1 LKITISKLLPNSYKF
16 YILRKFSKKFDA
28 IFYLGD
34 EIEEL
39 KLIKNLKFVKDIKDI
54 ENFGFFE
61 FEKNKNI
68 DMECLLNLLIENEYK
83 RVDFVEN
90 PKEFSRRGSILDVYF
105 ENFSFPIRL
114 EFNDN
119 ELQDIR
125 IFDIVNQKSF
135 KKIESFRV
143 LLKGMNNL
151 KNYLIIEETLKPIK
165 KIRIIEFSNEFE
177 KININEFIKNGYK
190 VIFATIDKERAEA
203 FKKMFKNV
211 KIIKGEF
218 REGFIDERKKIIFIS
233 LGFFGNLRSYKI
245 YRSLQIGDLVVH
257 KDYGIGKFIG
267 TEIRGI
273 LEFFK
278 IQYKDGILYVPIY
291 NGHLI
296 KKYLGKENVEINSLS
311 DNKWKKTYK
320 KAFEYAQK
328 QAYIIISKL
337 SLRKSQKGFK
347 FKKFDEEELLK
358 LTFPYEETLD
368 QKKAIYETLKDMES
382 DKVMDRLIVGDVGF
396 GKTEIILRA
405 SFKAVLNN
413 KQVAILVP
421 TTILAFQ
428 HYNNFKK
435 RLEQFGVNIKML
447 SRLTPTKEVKEIKEG
462 LRKGYIDI
470 VIGTHKL
477 LSKDIIFKDLG
488 LLVIDE
494 EHKFGVLHKEKLRN
508 LNVLVDTLYLS
519 ATPIPRTLASA
530 LKGLIDIS
538 IIRTPPK
545 GRKEI
550 KTIVSYY
557 SDEIVK
563 KAILNEI
570 IRNGQVFYVYN
581 RIDKIYE
588 IKDKIQNMFKNLRV
602 EVIHGRMDKQKIENI
617 FLDFYEKKI
626 DVLISTNIIDAG
638 LDFQNANTI
647 IVQRAEILGLSE
659 LHQLRGRVGRSS
671 KQAYAYFLIEDRNLN
686 ENAIKRLRAIENYS
700 YLGSG
705 YDIALADL
713 EIRGAG
719 NLFGFEQSG
728 HAYNVGFYLYLDML
742 EKAIYKLRGM
752 SYSENE
758 IEINIPAYLPK
769 EYIENDEVRLYFY
782 EKITNAKTLNEIE
795 IIENEITDRFGK
807 LPKEAENL
815 INAYK
820 LKLKYKDCEKIIIN
834 ENEVILF
841 KNGKSFFMEQTVK
854 LVFMQGF

>member
-1 LKITISKLLPNSYKF
+1 MKITISKLLPNSYKF
-16 YILRKFSKKFDA
+16 FILRKFSKKFDA
-28 IFYLGD
+28 IFYLGE

-39 KLIKNLKFVKDIKDI
+39 KLIKNLKFIKDIKDV
-54 ENFGFFE
+54 ENFGFIE
-61 FEKNKNI
+61 FEKNKIINV
-68 DMECLLNLLIENEYK
+68 ESFLNLLIDNEYK

-90 PKEFSRRGSILDVYF
+90 PKEFSRRGSILDIYF

-125 IFDIVNQKSF
+125 VFDVINQKSF
-135 KKIESFRV
+135 KKLDKFSVI
-143 LLKGMNNL
+143 LKGLNNI
-151 KNYLIIEETLKPIK
+151 KNYLIVEEILKPIN
-165 KIRIIEFSNEFE
+165 KIKIIEFANEFE
-177 KININEFIKNGYK
+177 RININDFIKNGYK
-190 VIFATIDKERAEA
+190 VIFATLDKERAIV

-211 KIIKGEF
+211 KIVKGEF
-218 REGFIDERKKIIFIS
+218 KEGFIDERKKIIFIS

-245 YRSLQIGDLVVH
+245 YRSLQVGDLVVH
-257 KDYGIGKFIG
+257 RDYGIGKFIG

-278 IQYKDGILYVPIY
+278 IQYKDGILYIPIY

-296 KKYLGKENVEINSLS
+296 KKYLGKENVEINSFS
-311 DNKWKKTYK
+311 DNKWKKAYK
-320 KAFEYAQK
+320 KAYEYAQK

-337 SLRKSQKGFK
+337 SLRKTQRGFK
-347 FKKFDEEELLK
+347 FKRSDEEELLR

-405 SFKAVLNN
+405 SLRAVLNN

-435 RLEQFGVNIKML
+435 RLEQFGVNVKML
-447 SRLTPTKEVKEIKEG
+447 SRLTPSYEVNKIKEG
-462 LRKGYIDI
+462 LRRGYIDI

-557 SDEIVK
+557 SDEILR

-570 IRNGQVFYVYN
+570 IRGGQVFYVYN

-602 EVIHGRMDKQKIENI
+602 EVIHGKIEKQKIESV
-617 FLDFYEKKI
+617 FLDFYENKI
-626 DVLISTNIIDAG
+626 DILISTNIIDAG
-638 LDFQNANTI
+638 LDFPNANTI

-659 LHQLRGRVGRSS
+659 LHQLRGRVGRGS
-671 KQAYAYFLIEDRNLN
+671 KQAYAYFLIEDKNLN

-705 YDIALADL
+705 YDIAMADL

-742 EKAIYKLRGM
+742 EKAIYKLRGL
-752 SYSENE
+752 SYNEVE

-769 EYIENDEVRLYFY
+769 EYIQDDEVRLYFY
-782 EKITNAKTLNEIE
+782 EKIINAKTINEIE
-795 IIENEITDRFGK
+795 IIENEIIDRFGK

-820 LKLKYKDCEKIIIN
+820 LKLNYNDCERIIIN
-834 ENEVILF
+834 GKEIILLKNENKISLPSPI
-841 KNGKSFFMEQTVK
+841 N
-854 LVFMQGF
+854 